1 LKCLWRSYR
10 KGTIKREK
18 GSTGADATMEDI
30 SPFRLQTGSKYN
42 KVMINR
48 WLLCFVVTS
57 GWCAGV
63 PKIGFRIC
71 PLA

>member
-1 LKCLWRSYR
+1 V
-10 KGTIKREK
+10 KR
-18 GSTGADATMEDI
+18 GASGADATMEDI
-30 SPFRLQTGSKYN
+30 SPFRLQTGSKYYVNNTSFYTIIYN
-42 KVMINR
+42 KVMINI

-63 PKIGFRIC
+63 TKIGFRIC